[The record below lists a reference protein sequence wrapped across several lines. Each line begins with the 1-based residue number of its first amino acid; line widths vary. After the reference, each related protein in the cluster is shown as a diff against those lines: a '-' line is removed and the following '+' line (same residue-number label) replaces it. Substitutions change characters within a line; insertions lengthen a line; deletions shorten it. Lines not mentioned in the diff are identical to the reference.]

1 MALFLLIPALIIFF
15 LVLRKEYL
23 RLDQVR
29 ITISGLCLF
38 FSLCVEV
45 VCRGLEG
52 WGAKLRL
59 RYIWLGAQAYI
70 FSLVLATDLLSIVF
84 SSFRSSGLLVLD
96 IKKVPNFGSYTNW
109 LMSRH
114 AGVVY
119 LFGCLSASQM
129 HLFRIFTV
137 VFSYFFC
144 IPASP
149 PPSPPL
155 LYDNNTSRLGSATEN
170 FEDGKKDINFILLAL
185 AF

>member
-1 MALFLLIPALIIFF
+1 MEVFYFIWFGIVPPDSCSYNFLSCSAQRVSQTGSGKNNYIRIVFIFF
-15 LVLRKEYL
+15 LVYW
-23 RLDQVR
+23 
-29 ITISGLCLF
+29 SCLQR
-38 FSLCVEV
+38 S
-45 VCRGLEG
+45 RGL
-52 WGAKLRL
+52 GAKLRL

-129 HLFRIFTV
+129 HLFHIFTV

-149 PPSPPL
+149 PPPPPPPPPSL
-155 LYDNNTSRLGSATEN
+155 LYDNNTSR
-170 FEDGKKDINFILLAL
+170 
-185 AF
+185 

>member
-45 VCRGLEG
+45 VCRGLKG

-129 HLFRIFTV
+129 HLFRITQL
-137 VFSYFFC
+137 FFRTFF
-144 IPASP
+144 AYLLLHHP
-149 PPSPPL
+149 PPLFSMIIILQGRDLPQKIL
-155 LYDNNTSRLGSATEN
+155 RME
-170 FEDGKKDINFILLAL
+170 KKILIL
-185 AF
+185 FC